1 MFEWWPSWDQ
11 WETIGKVAPIAT
23 AVIALGAAGTAVA
36 TILIQRDI
44 AKRRAAIDFFLKT
57 DLDREIISLYDRFKK
72 IDVSLLRSTPIPTK
86 LDLVEYKDARAFLN
100 ICELIAV
107 GVNKGAFSES
117 VAKAYW
123 GDVLPNAYRKMRAF
137 IRDVRASN
145 DEGGPFTYSDLEQ
158 LCDKWSLPEYV
169 GRRTPPRGAGQNE

>member
-1 MFEWWPSWDQ
+1 MFEWWPSWEQ

-23 AVIALGAAGTAVA
+23 AAIALGAAGTAVA
-36 TILIQRDI
+36 AILIQRDV

-72 IDVSLLRSTPIPTK
+72 IDVSHLRSTPMPAK
-86 LDLVEYKDARAFLN
+86 LDLPEYRDARTFLN

-117 VAKAYW
+117 VSKAYW
-123 GDVLPNAYRKMRAF
+123 GDVLPNAYKKMRAF

-145 DEGGPFTYSDLEQ
+145 DEGGP
-158 LCDKWSLPEYV
+158 LPTATLNNYV
-169 GRRTPPRGAGQNE
+169 INGPCQNTWGAERRLGEPG

>member
-1 MFEWWPSWDQ
+1 MFEWWPSWEQ
-11 WETIGKVAPIAT
+11 WETIGKVTPIAT
-23 AVIALGAAGTAVA
+23 ATIALGAAGTAVA
-36 TILIQRDI
+36 AILIQRDV

-72 IDVSLLRSTPIPTK
+72 IDVSHLRSTPMPAK
-86 LDLVEYKDARAFLN
+86 LDLPEYRDARTFLN

-117 VAKAYW
+117 VSKAYW
-123 GDVLPNAYRKMRAF
+123 GDVLPNAYKKMRAF

-145 DEGGPFTYSDLEQ
+145 DEGGP
-158 LCDKWSLPEYV
+158 LPTATLNNYV
-169 GRRTPPRGAGQNE
+169 INGPCQNTWGAERRLGEPG